1 MYLRVCLQSSGADPT
16 FWVPSSFANL
26 SLAAHPFVAE
36 SKAHSMVV
44 PIQSGISMTEHSGA
58 DRATMVDMSTMVV
71 ADSYLLATNSR

>member
-16 FWVPSSFANL
+16 FWVPSSIANL